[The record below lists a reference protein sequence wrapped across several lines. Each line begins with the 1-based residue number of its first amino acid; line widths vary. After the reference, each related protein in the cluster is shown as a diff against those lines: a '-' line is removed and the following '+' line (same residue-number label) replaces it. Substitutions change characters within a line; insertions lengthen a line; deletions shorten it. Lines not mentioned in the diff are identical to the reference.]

1 MAFRVGAPGTGP
13 APAGTGPAP
22 AWRRACAGPA
32 AALARLMQVTTQ
44 PSPSPPPAADPDFVP
59 ADLGRRFGA
68 LVIDWIL
75 CLLASGLF
83 ASPTRD
89 AWAPVLVLILL
100 YGVFLG
106 LFAQTP
112 GMYLTRIR
120 CVDWTD
126 GGRIGLLRALLRG
139 VLLALVVPAL
149 LMDQHRRGLHDR
161 LTGSVVTPVP
171 R

>member
-1 MAFRVGAPGTGP
+1 M
-13 APAGTGPAP
+13 
-22 AWRRACAGPA
+22 
-32 AALARLMQVTTQ
+32 TTQ
-44 PSPSPPPAADPDFVP
+44 PRPSPPPATDPDFVP

-83 ASPTRD
+83 ASPARD

-161 LTGSVVTPVP
+161 LTGSVVTPAQ

>member
-1 MAFRVGAPGTGP
+1 MAA
-13 APAGTGPAP
+13 
-22 AWRRACAGPA
+22 
-32 AALARLMQVTTQ
+32 VTTQ
-44 PSPSPPPAADPDFVP
+44 PHASTPPAADPDFVP
-59 ADLGRRFGA
+59 AELGRRFGA
-68 LVIDWIL
+68 LIIDWVL
-75 CLLASGLF
+75 CLLAAGLF

-89 AWAPVLVLILL
+89 GWAPVLVLIVE
-100 YGVFLG
+100 YAIFLG

-120 CVDWTD
+120 CVAWSD

-149 LMDQHRRGLHDR
+149 LMDHNRRGLHDR
-161 LTGSVVTPVP
+161 LTNSVITPAP